1 MLTTGERERMTVQ
14 ENIPLAPLTTM
25 KVGGS
30 ARYFVEATT
39 ENQVAEG
46 TVLAKSNQWPLF
58 VLGGGSNLVVA
69 DSGWPGLVLKI
80 GICGIENDGA
90 LFEAGAGVDWDRF
103 VAQTVERDFAGIE
116 CLSGIPG
123 SVGATPVQN
132 VGAYG
137 QEVSNITE
145 SVRAL
150 DLTAGRIVS
159 LSNQNCGF
167 AYRTSIFNT
176 IERGRYIILRVRFR
190 LQAGGAPNL
199 KYADLHKCFST
210 RSTRPSLAEVREA
223 VREIRRS
230 KGMLIVPGDND
241 SLSAGS
247 FFKNPV
253 LSEAQY
259 KDLVQRARSRQL
271 EVPSYPALAAQH
283 KVSAAWLV
291 EHSGFSKGYAL
302 GPARISSK
310 HALAL
315 VNSGHAS
322 AADIMRLKEQIQT
335 RVDECWGIALDPEPV
350 FVGF

>member
-1 MLTTGERERMTVQ
+1 MTVQ

-322 AADIMRLKEQIQT
+322 AADIVRLKEQIQT